1 MDNFKN
7 SLLKAGNFVKTKFSS
22 LSKKVAVG
30 IFGGAAAVVAA
41 IIILSVIF
49 NQTHYEVL
57 FNNVSASESKEIIK
71 YARETLGITDIKI
84 NNKGD
89 ILVDSSIVEE
99 ARVALNMANFPSTGF
114 NYDIWDNSIGLFST
128 DADKREKQKQLLE
141 TKLSVT
147 LRSIQNVDNAIVI
160 LQIPESDKYVISPS
174 AEESGAAVTLSV
186 RDSLSP
192 QSVEGIYNIIVNS
205 VPKIKRDNITVTD
218 QTGVILSPDYTPTKA
233 EESAQK
239 LSIELQRMNYNDKLT
254 ERLESKIRTVL
265 SRAFEEVS
273 VSVGA
278 ELDFDNSVTE
288 KLIFTG
294 SNVDENG
301 NQVGIVA
308 NEILKSAAGG
318 IAEEGGLI
326 GTTVNS
332 DIFPD
337 YPTLS
342 VGEDGQFYQEYQR
355 EINYKVNE
363 ERTQIEK
370 DGATIRTLSAA
381 VVVKSNNS
389 FTNEETDRW
398 RNTIANAI
406 GANVADVS
414 IMAVPFVEI
423 TDPNLGGSEGAW
435 GISNISGES
444 MALLAIIIV
453 LGIILIV
460 LLILALNAPGSRKKR
475 RAAGRLAPNA
485 VPAAGHGAGE
495 LDFNEMGERN
505 FQGMS
510 DESEFEIASL
520 SEEAPETRDEVLK
533 REIQDFSKN
542 NPEIVAQLI
551 RNWIRSEE

>member
-1 MDNFKN
+1 MDKFKN
-7 SLLKAGNFVKTKFSS
+7 TLLKAGNFLKTKFSS
-22 LSKKVAVG
+22 LSKKAAIG
-30 IFGGAAAVVAA
+30 IFGGAAAV
-41 IIILSVIF
+41 IIALVILSVIL

-57 FNNVSASESKEIIK
+57 FKNVSTAEAQEIVT
-71 YARETLGITDIKI
+71 YARENLGITDIKM
-84 NNKGD
+84 NGNGE
-89 ILVDSSIVEE
+89 ILVDSKVVEE
-99 ARVALNMANFPSTGF
+99 ARIQLSLASFPSTGF
-114 NYDIWDNSIGLFST
+114 NYDVLDSGSSLFST
-128 DADKREKQKQLLE
+128 DSDKRQKQKSMLE
-141 TKLSVT
+141 QKLAYT
-147 LRSIQNVDNAIVI
+147 LRTIQNVDNAIVI
-160 LQIPESDKYVISPS
+160 LNIPDNDKYVISSS
-174 AEESGAAVTLSV
+174 AEESGASVVLSL
-186 RDSLSP
+186 RDSLSAK
-192 QSVEGIYNIIVNS
+192 QVDGIYTLVLNS
-205 VPKIKRDNITVTD
+205 VPRIKKDNISVTD
-218 QTGVILSPDYTPTKA
+218 QSGAALSPDYTATEA
-233 EESAQK
+233 EEAAQK
-239 LSIELQRMNYNDKLT
+239 LSVELQRNNYREKLIDS
-254 ERLESKIRTVL
+254 LQKQISGVL
-265 SRAFEEVS
+265 SRAFEEVN
-273 VSVGA
+273 VSVGLQ
-278 ELDFDNSVTE
+278 LDFDDSVSE
-288 KLIFTG
+288 KLIYTG
-294 SNVDENG
+294 TNVDDNG

-363 ERTQIEK
+363 ERIQSKK
-370 DGATIRTLSAA
+370 DGVTYRDLSAA
-381 VVVKSNNS
+381 VVVKSNN
-389 FTNEETDRW
+389 TLTTEDENRW

-406 GANVADVS
+406 GADVINVS
-414 IMAVPFVEI
+414 IMAVPFVEEI
-423 TDPNLGGSEGAW
+423 DS
-435 GISNISGES
+435 GIDNNPPFSINSISGES

-475 RAAGRLAPNA
+475 RAAGRLAPSA

-495 LDFNEMGERN
+495 LDYNEMGERN

-510 DESEFEIASL
+510 DESEFEITSL